1 MSMNPYILI
10 GSGLGTAEAAAL
22 SQRLA
27 AWHDAMV
34 MHERRL
40 RAGRTSN
47 ACDDDCEHGE
57 ARALWAEAVATFG
70 DRAHELSFLRSRAIS
85 ATPPFECGAVSA
97 SVGRSPAFGDHR
109 AIPSARQRAS
119 GLGQLSLRTEQ
130 PATPQNRTR
139 RDSAVTL

>member
-40 RAGRTSN
+40 R
-47 ACDDDCEHGE
+47 
-57 ARALWAEAVATFG
+57 V
-70 DRAHELSFLRSRAIS
+70 RSYQ
-85 ATPPFECGAVSA
+85 
-97 SVGRSPAFGDHR
+97 
-109 AIPSARQRAS
+109 QRMRRR
-119 GLGQLSLRTEQ
+119 L
-130 PATPQNRTR
+130 RTR
-139 RDSAVTL
+139 RGSCLVG

>member
-1 MSMNPYILI
+1 MSMNPYISI

-40 RAGRTSN
+40 RLGRTSN
-47 ACDDDCEHGE
+47 GCDDDCAHGE

-70 DRAHELSFLRSRAIS
+70 DRAHELSFLRSRAMT
-85 ATPPFECGAVSA
+85 ATPPFECGAASESA
-97 SVGRSPAFGDHR
+97 GRSPAFGDHR
-109 AIPSARQRAS
+109 ASHSARQRAS
-119 GLGQLSLRTEQ
+119 GLRQPSFRADP
-130 PATPQNRTR
+130 PATIAEQNQGP
-139 RDSAVTL
+139 